1 MQSFST
7 FIDESR
13 RKRRVFFSFHYRDIW
28 VVNQVRNSW
37 RFQHKESR
45 EAAGFFDASL
55 WERSQREHPDSLKQ
69 LIRTGLQNTSVTCV
83 LAGPLTYQRRWV
95 RYEIARSLER
105 GNGLFVVH
113 LDQRPERGGL
123 LSREVQGTGARHRN
137 PLDYLGIRMLET
149 GKIRLFERSGG
160 LLSDAAA
167 WREYDDYQQA
177 FKAPVAWTALPSDTV
192 VPLSRLCA
200 EYLYYGGNGPKSF
213 ANWVNAAADKVGR
226 A

>member
-1 MQSFST
+1 MQSFSNFT
-7 FIDESR
+7 DESR

-37 RFQHKESR
+37 RFQQKESR

-113 LDQRPERGGL
+113 LEQRPERQGL
-123 LSREVQGTGARHRN
+123 LFREVQGTGTRHKN

-160 LLSDAAA
+160 LLANAA
-167 WREYDDYQQA
+167 WRDYVDYQQP
-177 FKAPVAWTALPSDTV
+177 FKPPAAWTASPSDPI

-213 ANWVNAAADKVGR
+213 ADWVNAAADKVGR